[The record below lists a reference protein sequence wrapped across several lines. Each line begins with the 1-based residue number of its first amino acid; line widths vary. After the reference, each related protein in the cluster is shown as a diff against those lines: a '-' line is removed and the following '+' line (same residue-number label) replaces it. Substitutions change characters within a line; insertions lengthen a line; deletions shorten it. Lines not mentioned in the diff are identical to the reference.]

1 MAFYTTMI
9 RLLKIPFRPF
19 FSPIMSLFIL
29 LFGYNAIFGEACKDG
44 RRPLFFFA
52 DRSVANHSSP
62 DFTNELFS
70 QLQAPLKE
78 ISYCLTQLDAKAL
91 ADTTV
96 ADEMVMFLTMD
107 ITLAPRPMGSATFH
121 DSFAASDFDT
131 IAEMEIALVR
141 LKDWSPT
148 ERQQSLE
155 HPLISLSYNTAEL
168 STFQSVL
175 IRKIVE
181 NLRTQY
187 ICHLRI
193 QSIPEHTTIRS
204 TSGLEGVT
212 PLEWILPMGPLTI
225 TGKAEGYEPLRRK
238 IDLQEPGM
246 HTYVL
251 QMRKNQFYN
260 SKFIYPTI
268 LGGIATVA
276 SYLLEQHYYNEY
288 SKLGKTDLDTRP
300 DHFAQLFSTAQR
312 YQSTTAACFVLTG
325 ASFAL
330 SFWF

>member
-1 MAFYTTMI
+1 MI
-9 RLLKIPFRPF
+9 RLLKIPLPPF
-19 FSPIMSLFIL
+19 FFSVLSLFIL
-29 LFGYNAIFGEACKDG
+29 LFSYNATFGETCRDG

-62 DFTNELFS
+62 GFTDELFN
-70 QLQAPLKE
+70 QLRAPLKE
-78 ISYCLTQLDAKAL
+78 IHYCLTRLESTAL
-91 ADTTV
+91 TDTNV
-96 ADEMVMFLTMD
+96 ADEMVMFLTMNV
-107 ITLAPRPMGSATFH
+107 TLAPRPMSSTTFH
-121 DSFAASDFDT
+121 DSFVVSTFDT

-141 LKDWSPT
+141 VKDWSPT
-148 ERQQSLE
+148 KRQQSLE

-225 TGKAEGYEPLRRK
+225 TGKIEGYEPLRRK
-238 IDLQEPGM
+238 INLQEPGI

-251 QMRKNQFYN
+251 QIRKNQFYN

-268 LGGIATVA
+268 LGSIATVA

-312 YQSTTAACFVLTG
+312 YQSATAACFVLTG